1 MDRKVQRRTG
11 LRTSSP
17 NPTAHLVGVERSIVA
32 VNPPGR
38 HRAPGRFNPLTELR
52 LLAKET
58 AQPAVKGA
66 AIVAA
71 TGGLIATVAP
81 TANASETGAVVAV
94 AAKAAAVPAAVGPK
108 AAAPLGS
115 NALSAIGFTA
125 PTTTTVAAPTKKVA
139 PRYIADVVLEQ
150 QRAAAKA
157 KAEALAKA
165 RREAQARA
173 SRTASRTTLTKTT
186 TNTYATSG
194 KRSSYNWATQGQCTW
209 GALAKW
215 KASEGYYPGGW
226 TGNAMVWDTGAAS
239 AGYTV
244 SGTPRTRSIVVF
256 EPGVEGAS
264 SVGHVAWV
272 TGVSG
277 DQVTI
282 IEMNAL
288 AGPYNYNTRTVTDQA
303 GMKYIYAP

>member
-1 MDRKVQRRTG
+1 
-11 LRTSSP
+11 
-17 NPTAHLVGVERSIVA
+17 VA

-38 HRAPGRFNPLTELR
+38 HRAPGRFNPLNELR

-71 TGGLIATVAP
+71 SGGLIATIAP
-81 TANASETGAVVAV
+81 TANASEQGTVVAV
-94 AAKAAAVPAAVGPK
+94 AAKAAAAPAAVGPK

-115 NALSAIGFTA
+115 NALSAIGFSA
-125 PTTTTVAAPTKKVA
+125 PTTSKVDTTTTTKPA
-139 PRYIADVVLEQ
+139 PRYIADVILEKQ
-150 QRAAAKA
+150 LAEAKA

-165 RREAQARA
+165 RRDAAARA
-173 SRTASRTTLTKTT
+173 SRTTTRTTLTKST

-194 KRSSYNWATQGQCTW
+194 KRSSYNWATAGQCTW

-226 TGNAMVWDTGAAS
+226 TGNAMAWDTGAAS

-277 DQVTI
+277 NQVTI